1 MWNLYS
7 IKATNLCAFESFEY
21 KLTQDHA
28 TLIFGNNMD
37 NESQN
42 SNGSGKSALIEAIA
56 IALTGE
62 TLRKVN
68 MDEIINDSHDV
79 SEIYAVLVNTV
90 FGIRVEIS
98 RKLSRKNPQE
108 IVVTVNNEGDL
119 EVIKQANV
127 NDYNKY
133 ILDLIGLSK
142 DDIFS
147 NFILTARKYRSFLS
161 SSDSTKKEIINRF
174 SNGIIVDE
182 SIDALRKDIEPLQ
195 KQLSEAEC
203 RVSECRGRVS
213 ALSSEIERVI
223 EESAS
228 RSENKKARIA
238 SWNEAIANK
247 RAHIRENNAQIKA
260 INNQLDS
267 LDELDEKMQK
277 LEKSKKDTKTA
288 FESINELFLNAGLDF
303 AYDYESRFNQLQDSL
318 VEAKSSLNTIDK
330 SKKSIS
336 KKLDDAQRIL
346 DDVTLVYESES
357 KAITEQENDVKKE
370 IEKLQ
375 QEILSLQ
382 KSEKEMSSAR
392 SRIVQEI
399 ASIEKQLAGVIE
411 CPKCGHEFTLS
422 GGIDIEKTRE
432 LLDDKKN
439 EEANIE
445 SMLKTNSDDYQHCIS
460 EGNAARQ
467 KEALLQQQY
476 SKLKKEFNDAATDL
490 SLLKSE
496 FAKVESEL
504 ERINA
509 TISSVTHKIDV
520 QRTEMFN
527 EAFDVIDATSNTLES
542 QIQNLALSNSN
553 NEGAIKSYE
562 ESIREIE
569 HSSETDVIAK
579 LKESKEKY
587 EQELQESINS
597 KCSVERELNELKVQE
612 ATFVEFKTHL
622 ANTKINAISKITND
636 FLETIGS
643 DIRVSL
649 SGYTILKSGKVR
661 DKISVS
667 LVRDGVDCGSFE
679 KFSKGEQTR
688 VELAN
693 ILALHKLTNV
703 NCEEGKGLNLLV
715 FDEILDA
722 TDEQG
727 LTNVF
732 KALND
737 THITSLVVSHGNIAE
752 NYPNRLVVNKHNGI
766 SFL

>member
-68 MDEIINDSHDV
+68 MDEIINDAHDV
-79 SEIYAVLVNTV
+79 SEIEAVLVNTI
-90 FGIRVEIS
+90 FGISVTIS

-108 IVVTVNNEGDL
+108 ITVMVNNEGDF

-182 SIDALRKDIEPLQ
+182 SIEALKEDIEPLQ
-195 KQLSEAEC
+195 KQLSESEC

-213 ALSSEIERVI
+213 ALSSEIERAI

-228 RSENKKARIA
+228 RSESKKERIA

-247 RAHIRENNAQIKA
+247 RAQIRENNEQIKT
-260 INNQLDS
+260 INNKLDV

-277 LEKSKKDTKTA
+277 LEKGKKDTKTA
-288 FESINELFLNAGLDF
+288 FEHIKESFSGAGLDF
-303 AYDYESRFNQLQDSL
+303 SYDYESRFNQLQDSL
-318 VEAKSSLNTIDK
+318 VDAKSKLGAIDK
-330 SKKSIS
+330 SKKAVS
-336 KKLDDAQRIL
+336 KKLADAQLIL
-346 DDVTLVYESES
+346 DDVTLVYES
-357 KAITEQENDVKKE
+357 KLKTITEQEEAVKKE

-375 QEILSLQ
+375 KEVLSLQ
-382 KSEKEMSSAR
+382 QAEKEMSNTR
-392 SRIVQEI
+392 SKIVQEI

-411 CPKCGHEFTLS
+411 CPKCRHEFTLS
-422 GGIDIEKTRE
+422 GGIDIEKTRK
-432 LLDDKKN
+432 LLEDKKD
-439 EEANIE
+439 EESNIE
-445 SMLKTNSDDYQHCIS
+445 SLLNTNANDYQNCIS
-460 EGNAARQ
+460 EGKAARQ
-467 KEALLQQQY
+467 KESLLQQQY
-476 SKLKKEFNDAATDL
+476 SELKKEFNEAVANV
-490 SLLKSE
+490 SVLKSE
-496 FAKVESEL
+496 FAKIESEL
-504 ERINA
+504 ERINEK
-509 TISSVTHKIDV
+509 ISSVTHKIEV

-527 EAFDVIDATSNTLES
+527 EAFDVIDSTTNSLES
-542 QIQNLALSNSN
+542 QIQNLTLSNSN

-579 LKESKEKY
+579 LKESKDKY
-587 EQELQESINS
+587 EQELQESM
-597 KCSVERELNELKVQE
+597 KAKDSVERELNELKVQE

-622 ANTKINAISKITND
+622 ANTKINAISQITND

-732 KALND
+732 KALNN

>member
-21 KLTQDHA
+21 KLIQDHA

-68 MDEIINDSHDV
+68 MDEIINDAHDI
-79 SEIYAVLVNTV
+79 SEIKAVLVNTV

-98 RKLSRKNPQE
+98 RKLSRKAPQE

-142 DDIFS
+142 EDIFS

-161 SSDSTKKEIINRF
+161 SPDSTKKEIINRF

-182 SIDALRKDIEPLQ
+182 SIEALRKDIEPLQ

-213 ALSSEIERVI
+213 ALSSEIERAI

-247 RAHIRENNAQIKA
+247 RAQIRENNEQIK
-260 INNQLDS
+260 IIDNKLDS
-267 LDELDEKMQK
+267 LDELDDKMQK
-277 LEKSKKDTKTA
+277 LEKSKKDTQTA
-288 FESINELFLNAGLDF
+288 FESIKGLFSNAGLDF
-303 AYDYESRFNQLQDSL
+303 TYDYESRFNQLKDSL
-318 VEAKSSLNTIDK
+318 DEAKSSLSTIDK
-330 SKKSIS
+330 SKKTIS

-346 DDVTLVYESES
+346 DDVTLVYELKS
-357 KAITEQENDVKKE
+357 KTITAQEDSVKKE

-375 QEILSLQ
+375 KEVLSLQ
-382 KSEKEMSSAR
+382 ESEKKMNSTR
-392 SRIVQEI
+392 CRIVQEI

-422 GGIDIEKTRE
+422 GGIDIEKTRK
-432 LLDDKKN
+432 LLDDKKK
-439 EEANIE
+439 EEADIE
-445 SMLKTNSDDYQHCIS
+445 YMLKTNANDYQNCIA
-460 EGNAARQ
+460 EGKAARQ
-467 KEALLQQQY
+467 KETLLQQQY
-476 SKLKKEFNDAATDL
+476 SELKKEFNEATTNF
-490 SLLKSE
+490 SVLKSE
-496 FAKVESEL
+496 FTKVESEL

-509 TISSVTHKIDV
+509 TISSITNKIDV

-527 EAFDVIDATSNTLES
+527 EAFDVIDSTSNSLES
-542 QIQNLALSNSN
+542 QIQNLTLSNSN

-569 HSSETDVIAK
+569 RSSETDVIAK
-579 LKESKEKY
+579 LKESKGKY

-597 KCSVERELNELKVQE
+597 KDSVERELNELKVQE

-622 ANTKINAISKITND
+622 ANTKINAISQITND

-661 DKISVS
+661 DKIAVS
-667 LVRDGVDCGSFE
+667 LVRDGLDCGSFE